1 MENYKKRVVVET
13 ITLSIDTTS
22 NKSNCKNRYSCA
34 INRFGSLFI
43 YTFAVSCKSADG
55 QTDREKY
62 IRTHSIETFKKP
74 TIEDHNNYSNEQN
87 LIESNCFERT
97 GSRESNNSFTLQSVT
112 RRVAPIEYIRWKRL
126 MKRFNGT
133 WNICQCRKNERNSN
147 YTRYPTNSGWK
158 QTIRRTERVNPLS
171 VFIMTDLFDR
181 RVIDQ

>member
-1 MENYKKRVVVET
+1 MTNYKEFRWKIIKKRVVVET

-74 TIEDHNNYSNEQN
+74 TIEDHNNYSNKTNKISQN
-87 LIESNCFERT
+87 RIVSNEPAAENQTTLSLYNRSHVAQHQLNTSDES
-97 GSRESNNSFTLQSVT
+97 
-112 RRVAPIEYIRWKRL
+112 
-126 MKRFNGT
+126 
-133 WNICQCRKNERNSN
+133 
-147 YTRYPTNSGWK
+147 
-158 QTIRRTERVNPLS
+158 
-171 VFIMTDLFDR
+171 D
-181 RVIDQ
+181 